1 MDGATIQARVYAG
14 YAKAAAVIG
23 VNYSQYR
30 PLSAASPLG
39 NFISVLKAALD
50 SSSTYSFKEPNEY
63 GDPTWFALINDAN
76 TQTGDYLVGAGGNYF
91 IAGKQFLLPVIV
103 VECNRKI
110 KITRQ
115 NNQTGIGAI
124 GYSGIQPSTEN
135 DILGG
140 VGVANWWPASIL
152 LGGKSQRETGKGS
165 EVDQLGWKV
174 LLPPSV
180 PVQILPNDI
189 ITDDMGRRYTITGA
203 ELTDLGWRI
212 VAQESH
218 A

>member
-1 MDGATIQARVYAG
+1 MDGATIQARVYSG
-14 YAKAAAVIG
+14 YAKSAAIIG

-30 PLSAASPLG
+30 PLSVSAPLG
-39 NFISVLKAALD
+39 NLISVLKAALD
-50 SSSTYSFKEPNEY
+50 SRSNYGFREPNEY

-115 NNQTGIGAI
+115 NSQSGIGAI

-140 VGVANWWPASIL
+140 TGVGNWWPASIL

-180 PVQILPNDI
+180 PVQIIPNDI